1 MINAYMLKRS
11 KSKSLSA
18 QIRETEQEL
27 MNRQRRV
34 GICNAT
40 LIRTIHQKLTAPTT
54 LLLAGGIGFLIGELT
69 QRPTHNGYSTAN
81 KTRPADTSPL
91 RTAVNFITSIYT
103 LYTALPLAWI
113 IKSCH
118 QPGASNLTP
127 KQQIHPT
134 LASVNRRRSK
144 R

>member
-1 MINAYMLKRS
+1 MINAYLLKCS
-11 KSKSLSA
+11 KSKSLSD

-69 QRPTHNGYSTAN
+69 RRPTHNSDSTAN

-91 RTAVNFITSIYT
+91 RTALNLISSVYT
-103 LYTALPLAWI
+103 LYTALPLTWI

-118 QPGASNLTP
+118 QSGTSDLTP
-127 KQQIHPT
+127 KKQLHPT
-134 LASVNRRRSK
+134 AASGNRRRSN

>member
-1 MINAYMLKRS
+1 MINAYILKRS

-18 QIRETEQEL
+18 QIRDTEQEV
-27 MNRQRRV
+27 MNRQWRV

-54 LLLAGGIGFLIGELT
+54 LLMAGGIGFLIGELT
-69 QRPTHNGYSTAN
+69 QRPTHNSDSTVN

-91 RTAVNFITSIYT
+91 RTALNLITSVYT

-113 IKSCH
+113 INSCH
-118 QPGASNLTP
+118 QPGASGLTP
-127 KQQIHPT
+127 KQQLHPT
-134 LASVNRRRSK
+134 ATSGNHRRSK

>member
-1 MINAYMLKRS
+1 MINACLLKRS

-18 QIRETEQEL
+18 QIREMEQAV
-27 MNRQRRV
+27 MNRQRRL

-54 LLLAGGIGFLIGELT
+54 LLMAGGIGFLIGELT
-69 QRPTHNGYSTAN
+69 QRPTHNGDSTAN
-81 KTRPADTSPL
+81 KTCPADASPL
-91 RTAVNFITSIYT
+91 RTALNLISSVYT

-118 QPGASNLTP
+118 QSGASGLTP
-127 KQQIHPT
+127 KQQLHPAA
-134 LASVNRRRSK
+134 ASGNRRRSK